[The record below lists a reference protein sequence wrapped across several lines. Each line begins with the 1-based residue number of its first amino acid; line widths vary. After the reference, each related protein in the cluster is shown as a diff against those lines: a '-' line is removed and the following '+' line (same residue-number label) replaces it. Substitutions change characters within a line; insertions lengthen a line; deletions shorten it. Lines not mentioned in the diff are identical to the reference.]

1 VSKHF
6 LDFTIS
12 LQPDDTTCGPA
23 CLHSV
28 YHFYNDSMT
37 LEQVINEVPYL
48 EEGGT
53 LAVLLANHALKRGYR
68 ATIYTYNL
76 QLFDPIWFKEEGIY
90 IEQKL
95 IDQLQY
101 KKELKFQLASKAYIE
116 FLKLGGKLLLED
128 LNEKL
133 IRDYLE
139 RSVPILT
146 GLNSNFLYRT
156 TREYSVPGIYDDV
169 KGYPQGH
176 FVILCGYDTANQE
189 VLVADPYELNPY
201 SRDQQYMV
209 KLDRLICSI
218 LLGSITYDENLL
230 IIEPNIS

>member
-1 VSKHF
+1 
-6 LDFTIS
+6 
-12 LQPDDTTCGPA
+12 
-23 CLHSV
+23 
-28 YHFYNDSMT
+28 
-37 LEQVINEVPYL
+37 
-48 EEGGT
+48 

-133 IRDYLE
+133 NAANASLE
-139 RSVPILT
+139 VFIDGKKSGIIKKIIPGQNKAWAFMQKPHYKS
-146 GLNSNFLYRT
+146 GLKVTALGLSAAVKIFRVLFL
-156 TREYSVPGIYDDV
+156 
-169 KGYPQGH
+169 
-176 FVILCGYDTANQE
+176 
-189 VLVADPYELNPY
+189 VLE
-201 SRDQQYMV
+201 
-209 KLDRLICSI
+209 
-218 LLGSITYDENLL
+218 
-230 IIEPNIS
+230 